1 MDADNGDPHAQKFVV
16 SDDPKC
22 HFLSVSDLEQRLFG
36 LFRQNNREQ
45 EISDSEF
52 VPIKS

>member
-1 MDADNGDPHAQKFVV
+1 MEAESDFQNAQKFVV

-22 HFLSVSDLEQRLFG
+22 QILSVNQLEQRLFG
-36 LFRQNNREQ
+36 LFRQNNKEQ